1 MSKINLK
8 ENATKITDTLG
19 QTLGIINR
27 NAQPKLVMVGLNVG
41 LGQNRTNKEM
51 VTYII
56 NSLGKITGQK
66 PVITRAKKAIAGFK
80 IRAGDEVGVRV
91 TLRGLKM
98 YDFIDRLINVSLP
111 RIREFKGINPSS
123 FDSSGNLTIGFK
135 DQIAFVELGHEGL
148 DRPFGVEITLRV
160 KNSNPSHSTELF
172 KQLGFP
178 MKFVSQAKELL

>member
-66 PVITRAKKAIAGFK
+66 PVITRAKKAIA
-80 IRAGDEVGVRV
+80 
-91 TLRGLKM
+91 
-98 YDFIDRLINVSLP
+98 
-111 RIREFKGINPSS
+111 
-123 FDSSGNLTIGFK
+123 
-135 DQIAFVELGHEGL
+135 
-148 DRPFGVEITLRV
+148 
-160 KNSNPSHSTELF
+160 
-172 KQLGFP
+172 
-178 MKFVSQAKELL
+178 